1 MIRFRS
7 TTPCRRLVVFAA
19 LLAASLPLSAA
30 TPDPERLRDFVSRG
44 MELWHVPGLAVAV
57 VGSDETAFMQGFG
70 VTAVEGGAPVDEH
83 TLFANAST
91 TKAMVAAGL
100 LILVDEGALALDD
113 AVAKHLPELRFED
126 PLLTRDLTLRDL
138 LTHRTGLPSTDFWT
152 FFQNMPLDEQ
162 VRRLA
167 AVKPVVSLRT
177 RHIYQN
183 TMYELVGLVIERV
196 SGQRWDHFLTE
207 RLWRPIGMHE
217 TFGSRAQIRDGLVHV
232 LPHSWLDERVEITD
246 WDLPA
251 EVADAAGSAWTS
263 LHDMA
268 LWARFLLR
276 DGVTTGGERLISR
289 EGFAEY
295 FRPQHLIAAGDFYPT
310 AELTRPHWI
319 TYALGWFQ
327 QDFQGRQIDFHT
339 GSLSGLIAII
349 GLDRAQD
356 RAVVVLGNR
365 DHAELRH
372 AILWEVMDDEPAAT
386 RREWNDAI
394 LALYEAREA
403 DAEERWRDVEA
414 KRLQGT
420 QPALPL
426 AAYAGRY
433 ASPVLG
439 ELSVEAGDEGLQLRS
454 AMLGLPMS
462 HWHLDT
468 FLLDYRP
475 WQMREFLQFRVGP
488 DGAIEGFTLF
498 GESFAKARD
507 ADGN

>member
-1 MIRFRS
+1 VS
-7 TTPCRRLVVFAA
+7 RLRNAFLDRLLIATALFFAGLPIGAAA
-19 LLAASLPLSAA
+19 L
-30 TPDPERLRDFVSRG
+30 DPEQFRDFVAEG

-57 VGSDETAFMQGFG
+57 VGSDRTEFKQGFG
-70 VTAVEGGAPVDEH
+70 VSTIDNGVPVDEH

-100 LILVDEGALALDD
+100 MILVDDGALSLDD
-113 AVAKHLPELRFED
+113 AVTKHLPELRFED
-126 PLLTRDLTLRDL
+126 PLLTRDLTVRDL
-138 LTHRTGLPSTDFWT
+138 LTHRTGLPSTDFWA

-183 TMYELVGLVIERV
+183 TMYELVGLVIERI
-196 SGQRWDHFLTE
+196 SGQRWDRFLAE
-207 RLWRPIGMHE
+207 RLWRPIGMHD
-217 TFGSRAQIRDGLVHV
+217 TVGSRARIPDGMAHV
-232 LPHSWLDERVEITD
+232 LPHSYLDERLEVTD

-251 EVADAAGSAWTS
+251 DVADAAGSAWTS

-268 LWARFLLR
+268 LWAQFLLR
-276 DGVTTGGERLISR
+276 GGVTATGERLIFEER
-289 EGFAEY
+289 FADY
-295 FRPQHLIAAGDFYPT
+295 FRPQHLIAADDFYPT
-310 AELTRPHWI
+310 AELTQPHWI

-372 AILWEVMDDEPAAT
+372 AVLWEVMDNAPTAT
-386 RREWNDAI
+386 RRDWNADI
-394 LALYEAREA
+394 VALYEARDE
-403 DAEERWRDVEA
+403 DAEQRWRDVEA
-414 KRLQGT
+414 KRLEDT
-420 QPALPL
+420 RPALPL
-426 AAYAGRY
+426 AAYAGHFE
-433 ASPVLG
+433 SPVLG
-439 ELSVEAGDEGLQLRS
+439 ELAVEAGDGGLRLRS
-454 AMLGLPMS
+454 ALLELPLS

-475 WQMREFLQFRVGP
+475 WHLREFLQYRVGP
-488 DGAIEGFTLF
+488 EGAADSFTLF
-498 GESFAKARD
+498 GETFTKV
-507 ADGN
+507 ADGDRE

>member
-1 MIRFRS
+1 VTPFRS
-7 TTPCRRLVVFAA
+7 INLRSRLVVLVA
-19 LLAASLPLSAA
+19 LLFAGLPLRAA
-30 TPDPERLRDFVSRG
+30 TTDPDRLRDFVSRG
-44 MELWHVPGLAVAV
+44 MELWNVPGLAVAV
-57 VGSDETAFMQGFG
+57 VGGDETEFMQGFG
-70 VTAVEGGAPVDEH
+70 VTAIEGGVPVDEH

-100 LILVDEGALALDD
+100 LILVDEGALGLDD

-167 AVKPVVSLRT
+167 AVKPIASLRT

-196 SGQRWDHFLTE
+196 SGQRWDHFLSE
-207 RLWRPIGMHE
+207 RLWRPIGMNE

-232 LPHSWLDERVEITD
+232 LPHSYLDEQLGITD

-263 LHDMA
+263 LYDMA

-276 DGVTTGGERLISR
+276 GGVTSAGERLISGER
-289 EGFAEY
+289 FAEY
-295 FRPQHLIAAGDFYPT
+295 FRPQHLIAADDFYPT
-310 AELTRPHWI
+310 AELTHPHWT

-356 RAVVVLGNR
+356 RAVIVLGNR

-372 AILWEVMDDEPAAT
+372 AILWEVMDAEPAAT
-386 RREWNDAI
+386 RRNWNEDM
-394 LALYEAREA
+394 LALYQAREA
-403 DAEERWRDVEA
+403 DAEQRWRDVEV

-420 QPALPL
+420 RPALPL
-426 AAYAGRY
+426 ADYAGRY
-433 ASPVLG
+433 VSPVLG
-439 ELSVEAGDEGLQLRS
+439 ELSIEIGDGGLQLHS
-454 AMLGLPMS
+454 AMLPLPMS

-475 WQMREFLQFRVGP
+475 WQLREFLQYRIGP
-488 DGAIEGFTLF
+488 EGAVEGFTLF
-498 GESFAKARD
+498 GETFTRVRVS
-507 ADGN
+507 DG